1 VAGRHENSFP
11 LRSFVDRALV
21 TLELLEISSLARDEQ
36 HHRAFRE
43 QNLWIT
49 LVKRV
54 DDVVPLGSFQVHS
67 HNVNSIIWLSDVL
80 FVVDHFE
87 FIIQEI
93 DGDAILSGVVLLGS
107 GQETLGEEE
116 S

>member
-1 VAGRHENSFP
+1 MAGRHENSLP

-36 HHRAFRE
+36 HHRTFRE
-43 QNLWIT
+43 QDLWIT

-54 DDVVPLGSFQVHS
+54 DDVVPLGSFKVHS

-87 FIIQEI
+87 FIVQEI